1 MAINP
6 AAPELEIVLPD
17 GRPVSELEGDQG
29 DLDTAMEF
37 DVSPEGEIQQ
47 TTLGIAVFDDDKE
60 EEDDFYIN
68 LVDEIIEEDPDILVE
83 VASDLLSDFEI
94 DLSSR
99 KDWLKTYADGLELLG
114 LKIEDRTEP
123 WAGACGVYHPLLA
136 EALVKF
142 QSETVMETLPS
153 GGPVKTKIIGK
164 ETPEN
169 QRASIN
175 VAADMN
181 YWLQE
186 KMPEYRGEH
195 ERMLWGLGLAGNAF
209 KKVYYDPTSC
219 RPASIYV
226 PAEDIVVPYGA
237 SSLDSAERV
246 AHVMRKTENEIR
258 KLQVVGFYRDIELSP
273 PEGSAYLDEI
283 EKKIAENMGFNAAS
297 DDRYSILEFHVDI
310 DLKGYEDEDEDGKP
324 TGIGLPYVV
333 TLERTSQVILAIR
346 RNWLEDDP
354 KKMKRQHFVHYPYIP
369 GFGFYAFGLVHL
381 LGSFAKSG
389 TSLIRQLV
397 DAGTLSNLPGGF
409 KTKGMRVKGD
419 DTPISPA
426 EFRDVDIASGALREN
441 IMPLPY
447 KEPSQVLFQ
456 LMQSIVEEGRR
467 FASIADLKISDMS
480 SQSPVGTTL
489 AILERTLKV
498 MSSVQ
503 SRVYAAMKQEF
514 RILARII
521 REDTPTNYSYEPL
534 QGRPSVKQSDYDMV
548 EVIPVANPNSST
560 MAQKVVQYQTVLQ
573 LAQTAPQLYDLPQLH
588 RQMLETIGIEN
599 VSKLVPTEEDEKPR
613 DPVSENMDIITGKP
627 VKAFIY
633 QDHEAHI
640 QVHLNAAQD
649 PYILEIMQNNP
660 NAQGVNAAGQAH
672 VAEHVAFLYRAKLEE
687 QLGVPLPP
695 PDEPLPKEVE
705 TELSRLVAQ
714 ASQKLLQENMA
725 RKQQEA
731 AQQAAQ
737 DPVVQMQQREMQ
749 IKEGDL
755 QRKAMKDQ
763 TDVQLKKAEL
773 VVDTKVKEMELA
785 LDAERIKSEEKQ
797 TLAKILAD
805 SYKEEEELNVK
816 QLIEGAKMGIQSTI
830 KNGKKVQ
837 NISAPS
843 VTESIPPA
851 PVPPAPVPP
860 VPIPPAAE
868 TLSPP
873 MTAPEN
879 TKGLTEDNE

>member
-1 MAINP
+1 MAADPTASGLDVI
-6 AAPELEIVLPD
+6 LPN
-17 GRPVSELEGDQG
+17 GRPISEFEEDEEDMGTVL
-29 DLDTAMEF
+29 EF
-37 DVSPEGEIQQ
+37 DVSPEGDVQLVS
-47 TTLGIAVFDDDKE
+47 LGITTPTDEA
-60 EEDDFYIN
+60 EDDFYAN
-68 LVDEIIEEDPDILVE
+68 LADEIEEEGPDILDTI
-83 VASDLLSDFEI
+83 ASDLLKDFET

-99 KDWLKTYADGLELLG
+99 KDWLQTYADGLELLG
-114 LKIEDRTEP
+114 LKIETRTEP

-153 GGPVKTKIIGK
+153 SGPVKTKIIGK

-169 QRASIN
+169 QRAAIN

-181 YWLQE
+181 YWLMD

-195 ERMLWGLGLAGNAF
+195 ERMLWGLGLSGNAF
-209 KKVYYDPTSC
+209 KKVYYDPTSG

-246 AHVMRKTENEIR
+246 AHVMRKTENEVH
-258 KLQVVGFYRDIELSP
+258 KLQVVGFYRDVELGSP
-273 PEGSAYLDEI
+273 EAGAYVDEI
-283 EKKIAENMGFNAAS
+283 EKKIAENMGLNPTA
-297 DDRYSILEFHVDI
+297 DDRYTILEFHVDL
-310 DLKGYEDEDEDGKP
+310 DLEGYEDEDDDGEP
-324 TGIGLPYVV
+324 TGVALPYIV
-333 TLERTSQVILAIR
+333 TLDKTNQVVLAIR
-346 RNWLEDDP
+346 RNWLEEDP
-354 KKMKRQHFVHYPYIP
+354 RKIKRQHFVHYPYIP

-426 EFRDVDIASGALREN
+426 EFRDVDIASGALRDN

-456 LMQSIVEEGRR
+456 LMQSIVEDGRR

-514 RILARII
+514 KILAHII
-521 REDTPTNYSYEPL
+521 REDTPAEYSYEPL

-573 LAQTAPQLYDLPQLH
+573 LAQTAPGLYDLPLLH
-588 RQMLETIGIEN
+588 RQMLNTIGIAN
-599 VSKLVPTEEDEKPR
+599 VDKLIPTGEDSKPM
-613 DPVSENMDIITGKP
+613 DPVSENMSIITGKP

-649 PYILEIMQNNP
+649 PYILETMQDNP
-660 NAQGVNAAGQAH
+660 NAQAVVGAGQAH
-672 VAEHVAFLYRAKLEE
+672 IAEHVAFLYRAKLEE

-695 PDEPLPKEVE
+695 PDEPLPEEVE
-705 TELSRLVAQ
+705 IELSRLVAK
-714 ASQKLLQENMA
+714 ASEKLLQTNTA
-725 RKQQEA
+725 QKQQEA
-731 AQQAAQ
+731 AQESAQ
-737 DPVVQMQQREMQ
+737 DPVVQMQQQEMQ
-749 IKEGDL
+749 IKQGDL
-755 QRKAMKDQ
+755 QRKIAKDQ
-763 TDVQLKKAEL
+763 IDAQVKQAEL
-773 VVDTKVKEMELA
+773 AVNTKAREMELA
-785 LDAERIKSEEKQ
+785 LDEQRIQSEEKRV
-797 TLAKILAD
+797 LAKILAD
-805 SYKEEEELNVK
+805 SHKDEETLNVK
-816 QLIEGAKMGIQSTI
+816 QLIEGAKMGIQTAAI
-830 KNGKKVQ
+830 GNKKEP
-837 NISAPS
+837 NI
-843 VTESIPPA
+843 TE
-851 PVPPAPVPP
+851 
-860 VPIPPAAE
+860 
-868 TLSPP
+868 
-873 MTAPEN
+873 
-879 TKGLTEDNE
+879 GNE

>member
-1 MAINP
+1 MAIDLT
-6 AAPELEIVLPD
+6 ASGLEVILPN
-17 GRPVSELEGDQG
+17 GRPISEFAEDEE
-29 DLDTAMEF
+29 DTDTVLEF
-37 DVSPEGEIQQ
+37 DVSPEGGVQLVSLGN
-47 TTLGIAVFDDDKE
+47 TTLTDEA
-60 EEDDFYIN
+60 EDDFYAN
-68 LVDEIIEEDPDILVE
+68 LADEIAEEDPDTLDAI
-83 VASDLLSDFEI
+83 ASDLLKDFET

-99 KDWLKTYADGLELLG
+99 KDWLQTYADGLELLG
-114 LKIEDRTEP
+114 LKIETRTEP

-153 GGPVKTKIIGK
+153 SGPVKTKIIGK

-169 QRASIN
+169 QRAAIN

-181 YWLQE
+181 YWLMD

-195 ERMLWGLGLAGNAF
+195 ERMLWGLGLSGNAF

-246 AHVMRKTENEIR
+246 AHVMRKTENEVH
-258 KLQVVGFYRDIELSP
+258 KLQAVGFYRDVELGS
-273 PEGSAYLDEI
+273 PEGGAYVDEI
-283 EKKIAENMGFNAAS
+283 EKKIAENMGLNPTA
-297 DDRYSILEFHVDI
+297 DDRYTILEFHVDL
-310 DLKGYEDEDEDGKP
+310 DLEGYEDEDDDGEP
-324 TGIGLPYVV
+324 TGVALPYIV
-333 TLERTSQVILAIR
+333 TLDRTNQVVLAVR

-426 EFRDVDIASGALREN
+426 EFRDVDIASGALRDN

-447 KEPSQVLFQ
+447 KEPSQVLYQ
-456 LMQSIVEEGRR
+456 LMQTIVEDGRR

-514 RILARII
+514 KILAHII
-521 REDTPTNYSYEPL
+521 REDTPAEYSYEPL

-573 LAQTAPQLYDLPQLH
+573 LAQTAPELYDLPLLH
-588 RQMLETIGIEN
+588 RQMLDTIGIAN
-599 VSKLVPTEEDEKPR
+599 VDKLIPTGEDSKPM
-613 DPVSENMDIITGKP
+613 DPVSENMGIITGKP

-672 VAEHVAFLYRAKLEE
+672 IAEHVAFLYRAKLEE

-705 TELSRLVAQ
+705 VELSRLVAK
-714 ASQKLLQENMA
+714 ASEKLLQANTA

-731 AQQAAQ
+731 AQEAAQ
-737 DPVVQMQQREMQ
+737 DPVVQMQQQEMQ
-749 IKEGDL
+749 IKQGDL
-755 QRKAMKDQ
+755 QRKVAKDQ
-763 TDVQLKKAEL
+763 TDAQFRQVEL
-773 VVDTKVKEMELA
+773 VVDTKARETELT
-785 LDAERIKSEEKQ
+785 LDAQRIQSEEKRV
-797 TLAKILAD
+797 LAKILAD
-805 SYKEEEELNVK
+805 SHRDEETLNVK
-816 QLIEGAKMGIQSTI
+816 QLIEGAKMGIQTAAMG
-830 KNGKKVQ
+830 NKKEPD
-837 NISAPS
+837 I
-843 VTESIPPA
+843 TEGS
-851 PVPPAPVPP
+851 
-860 VPIPPAAE
+860 E
-868 TLSPP
+868 
-873 MTAPEN
+873 
-879 TKGLTEDNE
+879 